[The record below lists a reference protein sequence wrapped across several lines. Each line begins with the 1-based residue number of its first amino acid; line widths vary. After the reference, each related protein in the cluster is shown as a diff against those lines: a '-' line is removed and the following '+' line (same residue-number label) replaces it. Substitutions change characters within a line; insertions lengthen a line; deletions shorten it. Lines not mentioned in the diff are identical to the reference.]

1 MKINDVTSVGKTSS
15 VAKKKSRASDGAA
28 FDSMIGSSDEVAEES
43 SISALAGISSM
54 DALIAAQTINTSL
67 SQKDKQVKKGNDIL
81 DYLEKLRVGM
91 LSGETSPVI
100 VSNIINEIKNVNTSE
115 DEALDNII
123 SEIELRA
130 EVEIAKLIKQ
140 Q

>member
-1 MKINDVTSVGKTSS
+1 MKINDVTSIGKASS
-15 VAKKKSRASDGAA
+15 VTKKKNRSGDGV
-28 FDSMIGSSDEVAEES
+28 FDSMIESNEEVNEES
-43 SISALAGISSM
+43 AISSLAGISSM
-54 DALIAAQTINTSL
+54 DALIAAQIINTPL
-67 SQKDKQVKKGNDIL
+67 SQKEKQVKKGNDIL
-81 DYLEKLRVGM
+81 DYLEKLRIGM

-100 VSNIINEIKNVNTSE
+100 VSNIINEIKNVNKSE
-115 DEALDNII
+115 DKKLDSII